1 MTINVD
7 LMGMLEQGQK
17 ESFAMIEVVKE
28 LEQNWYLRLQQEG
41 VSSSQEDLNAI
52 VRWLIGENPE
62 KIAELAPNQVE
73 ITKQALE
80 YRYRILRQRYWG
92 KNPTQAYKNLI
103 NRLGS
108 LTTLRN
114 KIRTWVA
121 LSRDRQ
127 RAVADVIQEVVQEM
141 LNSDRYIQQQI
152 NWISQCTQKT
162 QLKNI
167 LLLATVEEYSLRP
180 IRSQPLLVYRFVNF
194 LRRSQKGGMT
204 QVPQKEMIKLIS
216 EELAPDDTDSPV
228 SLLDYQAV
236 SYYEEQQ
243 SLEEQ
248 QRLRILVQQEF
259 EAYLAENVDP
269 IAVTW
274 LKLYLQGQTQEAIA
288 QALDLPIKKVY
299 RLREKISYHALKVFS
314 LKEKPELVATWLEIS
329 LKEHNLGL
337 TPQQWEKFWQ
347 ELTPTQQQILQEL
360 KAGQSLEA
368 IAKSLNWKMS
378 QIMGE
383 WSKIYFIAQN
393 LRTN

>member
-1 MTINVD
+1 MQ
-7 LMGMLEQGQK
+7 MLVEQGLK
-17 ESFAMIEVVKE
+17 ESFAMTQVVKE
-28 LEQNWYLRLQQEG
+28 LEQSWYLRLQQEG
-41 VSSSQEDLNAI
+41 VTSSQEDLDAI
-52 VRWLIGENPE
+52 VRWLIGEDRAKLE
-62 KIAELAPNQVE
+62 ELAPNQLE

-80 YRYRILRQRYWG
+80 YRYRILRQRYLG
-92 KNPTQAYKNLI
+92 KSPTQAYKNLI

-162 QLKNI
+162 QLRNI

-216 EELAPDDTDSPV
+216 EELAPDETDSPV
-228 SLLDYQAV
+228 SLLDYQAI

-314 LKEKPELVATWLEIS
+314 LKEKPELVANWLEIS

-337 TPQQWEKFWQ
+337 KPQQWEQFWQ

-360 KAGQSLEA
+360 KKGQSLEA
-368 IAKSLNWKMS
+368 IAKSLNWKMN
-378 QIMGE
+378 QIMSE

-393 LRTN
+393 FRTA